1 MDGEASIM
9 WNQTFYKVTFRDEVD
24 GEQKSVIISA
34 SHTIDR
40 IREILSEAY
49 PNWQIQDIVAKEPK
63 P

>member
-1 MDGEASIM
+1 M

-34 SHTIDR
+34 SHTVDR
-40 IREILSEAY
+40 IREILSEAH